1 MEIYYITIAIMFLY
15 WTFVEIVYRNKKK
28 KNMLLCGV
36 FFILIFLI
44 LALRHPSMGI
54 DLGYGTSYG
63 YLSSFSYLSRL
74 PIKELI
80 MLNGY
85 LNYEM
90 GYILL
95 NRLIG
100 VVSND
105 QQFFLACCAFISLLP
120 VSYVIWKKSDNI
132 CLSYF
137 IYLGLPVFLLLFSGI
152 RQSIAIGLCFYS
164 IIYIQEKKLFKFVAI
179 IIIATLFHSS
189 AIIFLIS
196 YPLYYLKVSLKKR
209 LVSIIVIPI
218 VYVFRTPIFMFLGS
232 FLKDNIQIDNN
243 GSIKLLFLLII
254 IYLFCTIFT
263 RWSEEKNGYLNLFY
277 CACLCQ
283 VFANV
288 YSISLRIGY
297 YFIIFLSL
305 KAFVLKKN
313 VYGISN

>member
-196 YPLYYLKVSLKKR
+196 YPLYYLKVSLKKK
-209 LVSIIVIPI
+209 I
-218 VYVFRTPIFMFLGS
+218 S
-232 FLKDNIQIDNN
+232 FNN
-243 GSIKLLFLLII
+243 S
-254 IYLFCTIFT
+254 YT
-263 RWSEEKNGYLNLFY
+263 N
-277 CACLCQ
+277 CLC
-283 VFANV
+283 F
-288 YSISLRIGY
+288 
-297 YFIIFLSL
+297 
-305 KAFVLKKN
+305 
-313 VYGISN
+313 